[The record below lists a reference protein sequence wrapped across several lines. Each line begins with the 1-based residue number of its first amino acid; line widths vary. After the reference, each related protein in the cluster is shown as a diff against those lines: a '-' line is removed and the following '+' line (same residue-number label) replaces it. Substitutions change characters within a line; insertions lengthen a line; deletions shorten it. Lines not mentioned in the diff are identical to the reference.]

1 MDPNLKLIVEE
12 MVKIRAE
19 IKEGFTVQETSFSK
33 RLDEV

>member
-1 MDPNLKLIVEE
+1 MDPTLKHILEE
-12 MVKIRAE
+12 MMKIRAE